1 MIQMTLFQLAAEG
14 ARRLEESGSPDAG
27 NDARQLLMAAFHLD
41 MAHFLLDR
49 MQPLPDSGKTW
60 SAIRRYQ
67 EMIEQRRGRIPLQQ
81 ILGVQEFMGLEF
93 YVNRHVL
100 IPRQDTETLVE
111 LVLKEHRAG
120 DSLLDLCTGSG
131 CIAISLALKGQFTS
145 VTATDIS
152 GEALEVA
159 KRNAEKLL
167 GAVKA
172 EKAAS
177 EAAEPG
183 KAASE
188 VAEPG
193 KAASEAA
200 EPEKA
205 ASEAAEPGIIG
216 QEREEPEKEG
226 LVFRL
231 CQGDLF
237 EALPRTASGDTP
249 RYDII
254 TANPPYIPT
263 DIIPT
268 LEPEVRDHE
277 PVLALDGTR
286 DGVYYYRRIAQA
298 AGAYLTDRG
307 RIYVE
312 IGHDQGTQVS
322 AILRDQGYQHIRVIK
337 DLAGNDRVVSAA
349 VSSYN
354 K

>member
-41 MAHFLLDR
+41 MTHFLLDR
-49 MQPLPDSGKTW
+49 MQPLPDSGRTR
-60 SAIRRYQ
+60 SAIRLYQ

-177 EAAEPG
+177 EAAEP
-183 KAASE
+183 
-188 VAEPG
+188 
-193 KAASEAA
+193 
-200 EPEKA
+200 EKA

-226 LVFRL
+226 LVFCL

-337 DLAGNDRVVSAA
+337 DLAGNDRVVSVA

>member
-41 MAHFLLDR
+41 MTHFLLDR

-60 SAIRRYQ
+60 SAIRLYQ

-159 KRNAEKLL
+159 KRNAEKQI
-167 GAVKA
+167 GR
-172 EKAAS
+172 AS
-177 EAAEPG
+177 CR
-183 KAASE
+183 
-188 VAEPG
+188 
-193 KAASEAA
+193 
-200 EPEKA
+200 
-205 ASEAAEPGIIG
+205 
-216 QEREEPEKEG
+216 ER
-226 LVFRL
+226 
-231 CQGDLF
+231 
-237 EALPRTASGDTP
+237 
-249 RYDII
+249 
-254 TANPPYIPT
+254 
-263 DIIPT
+263 
-268 LEPEVRDHE
+268 
-277 PVLALDGTR
+277 
-286 DGVYYYRRIAQA
+286 
-298 AGAYLTDRG
+298 
-307 RIYVE
+307 
-312 IGHDQGTQVS
+312 VS
-322 AILRDQGYQHIRVIK
+322 
-337 DLAGNDRVVSAA
+337 
-349 VSSYN
+349 
-354 K
+354 

>member
-41 MAHFLLDR
+41 MTHFLLDR

-60 SAIRRYQ
+60 SAIRLYQ

-100 IPRQDTETLVE
+100 IPRKDTETLVE

-172 EKAAS
+172 E
-177 EAAEPG
+177 
-183 KAASE
+183 
-188 VAEPG
+188 

>member
-41 MAHFLLDR
+41 MTHFLLDR

-60 SAIRRYQ
+60 SAIRLYQ

-120 DSLLDLCTGSG
+120 DSLLDLCSGSG

-172 EKAAS
+172 
-177 EAAEPG
+177 
-183 KAASE
+183 
-188 VAEPG
+188 
-193 KAASEAA
+193 
-200 EPEKA
+200 EKA

-322 AILRDQGYQHIRVIK
+322 EILRDQGYQHIRVIK

-349 VSSYN
+349 VSSSYN

>member
-41 MAHFLLDR
+41 MTHFLLDR
-49 MQPLPDSGKTW
+49 MQPLPDSGRTR
-60 SAIRRYQ
+60 SAIRLYQ
-67 EMIEQRRGRIPLQQ
+67 EMIEQRRSRIPLQQ

-172 EKAAS
+172 
-177 EAAEPG
+177 G
-183 KAASE
+183 K
-188 VAEPG
+188 V
-193 KAASEAA
+193 
-200 EPEKA
+200 

-226 LVFRL
+226 LVFCL

-322 AILRDQGYQHIRVIK
+322 EILRDQGYQHIRVIK

-349 VSSYN
+349 VSSSYN

>member
-41 MAHFLLDR
+41 MTHFLLDR
-49 MQPLPDSGKTW
+49 MQPLPDSGRTW
-60 SAIRRYQ
+60 SAIRLYQ

-177 EAAEPG
+177 EAAEP
-183 KAASE
+183 
-188 VAEPG
+188 
-193 KAASEAA
+193 
-200 EPEKA
+200 EKA

-226 LVFRL
+226 LVFCL

-322 AILRDQGYQHIRVIK
+322 EILRDQGYQHIRVIK

-349 VSSYN
+349 VSSSYN

>member
-41 MAHFLLDR
+41 MTHFLLDR
-49 MQPLPDSGKTW
+49 MQPLPDSGRTW
-60 SAIRRYQ
+60 SAIRLYQ

-177 EAAEPG
+177 EAAEP
-183 KAASE
+183 
-188 VAEPG
+188 
-193 KAASEAA
+193 
-200 EPEKA
+200 EKA

-226 LVFRL
+226 LVFCL

>member
-41 MAHFLLDR
+41 MTHFLLDR
-49 MQPLPDSGKTW
+49 MQPLPDSGRTR
-60 SAIRRYQ
+60 SAIRLYQ
-67 EMIEQRRGRIPLQQ
+67 EMIEQRRSRIPLQQ

-172 EKAAS
+172 E
-177 EAAEPG
+177 
-183 KAASE
+183 
-188 VAEPG
+188 

>member
-41 MAHFLLDR
+41 MTHFLLDR
-49 MQPLPDSGKTW
+49 MQPLPDSGRTR
-60 SAIRRYQ
+60 SAIRLYQ

-172 EKAAS
+172 E
-177 EAAEPG
+177 
-183 KAASE
+183 
-188 VAEPG
+188 

>member
-41 MAHFLLDR
+41 TTHFLLDR
-49 MQPLPDSGKTW
+49 MQPLPDSGKTR
-60 SAIRRYQ
+60 SAIRLYQ
-67 EMIEQRRGRIPLQQ
+67 EMIEQRRSRIPLQQ

-177 EAAEPG
+177 EAAEP
-183 KAASE
+183 
-188 VAEPG
+188 
-193 KAASEAA
+193 
-200 EPEKA
+200 EKA

-226 LVFRL
+226 LVFCL

-268 LEPEVRDHE
+268 LEPEVPEAALLPLPDKGVGGAPKVPVGAVVNRQLGGGGKALWGEVGQKLPQAPRPKVQDILLAVDAALHQKAPFLPE
-277 PVLALDGTR
+277 PRPLPPRAF
-286 DGVYYYRRIAQA
+286 RRRRA
-298 AGAYLTDRG
+298 RP
-307 RIYVE
+307 
-312 IGHDQGTQVS
+312 
-322 AILRDQGYQHIRVIK
+322 
-337 DLAGNDRVVSAA
+337 
-349 VSSYN
+349 N
-354 K
+354 KNLYS

>member
-41 MAHFLLDR
+41 MTHFLLDR
-49 MQPLPDSGKTW
+49 MQPLPDSGRTW
-60 SAIRRYQ
+60 SAIRLYQ

-172 EKAAS
+172 E
-177 EAAEPG
+177 
-183 KAASE
+183 
-188 VAEPG
+188 

>member
-41 MAHFLLDR
+41 TTHFLLDR

-60 SAIRRYQ
+60 SAIRLYQ

-120 DSLLDLCTGSG
+120 DSLLDLCSGSG

-172 EKAAS
+172 
-177 EAAEPG
+177 
-183 KAASE
+183 
-188 VAEPG
+188 
-193 KAASEAA
+193 
-200 EPEKA
+200 EKA

-322 AILRDQGYQHIRVIK
+322 EILRDQGYQHIRVIK

-349 VSSYN
+349 VSSSYN

>member
-41 MAHFLLDR
+41 MTHFLLDR
-49 MQPLPDSGKTW
+49 MQPLPESGKTR

-172 EKAAS
+172 E
-177 EAAEPG
+177 
-183 KAASE
+183 
-188 VAEPG
+188 

-322 AILRDQGYQHIRVIK
+322 EILRDQGYQHIRVIK

-349 VSSYN
+349 VSSSYN

>member
-41 MAHFLLDR
+41 MTHFLLDR
-49 MQPLPDSGKTW
+49 MQPLPDSGRTR
-60 SAIRRYQ
+60 SAIRLYQ
-67 EMIEQRRGRIPLQQ
+67 EMIEQRRSRIPLQQ

-172 EKAAS
+172 E
-177 EAAEPG
+177 
-183 KAASE
+183 
-188 VAEPG
+188 

-349 VSSYN
+349 VSSSYN

>member
-41 MAHFLLDR
+41 MTHFLLDR

-60 SAIRRYQ
+60 SAIRLYQ

-172 EKAAS
+172 E
-177 EAAEPG
+177 
-183 KAASE
+183 
-188 VAEPG
+188 

>member
-41 MAHFLLDR
+41 TTHFLLDR
-49 MQPLPDSGKTW
+49 MQPLPDSGKTR
-60 SAIRRYQ
+60 SAIRLYQ
-67 EMIEQRRGRIPLQQ
+67 EMIEQRRSRIPLQQ

-177 EAAEPG
+177 EAAEP
-183 KAASE
+183 
-188 VAEPG
+188 
-193 KAASEAA
+193 
-200 EPEKA
+200 EKA

-226 LVFRL
+226 LVFCL

-322 AILRDQGYQHIRVIK
+322 EILRDQGYQHIRVIK

-349 VSSYN
+349 VSSSYN

>member
-14 ARRLEESGSPDAG
+14 ARRLEESGSPDTG

-41 MAHFLLDR
+41 MTHFLLDR

-172 EKAAS
+172 E
-177 EAAEPG
+177 
-183 KAASE
+183 
-188 VAEPG
+188 

>member
-41 MAHFLLDR
+41 MTHFLLDR
-49 MQPLPDSGKTW
+49 MQPLPDSGRTR
-60 SAIRRYQ
+60 SAIRLYQ
-67 EMIEQRRGRIPLQQ
+67 EMIEQRRSRIPLQQ

-177 EAAEPG
+177 EAAEP
-183 KAASE
+183 
-188 VAEPG
+188 
-193 KAASEAA
+193 
-200 EPEKA
+200 EKA

-226 LVFRL
+226 LVFCL